1 VAVTHTVLNKS
12 LQITGYA
19 DDINIIGI
27 NKRVVSEVYEELK
40 ERAKEAGL
48 NMRTEKQKTQV
59 TVQNRRTRTIS
70 EILPIKD
77 HDIGFKYLGTA
88 ISNTNEEAE

>member
-1 VAVTHTVLNKS
+1 MQMT
-12 LQITGYA
+12 
-19 DDINIIGI
+19 NIIGI
-27 NKRVVSEVYEELK
+27 NKRTVSDVYEELK

-48 NMRTEKQKTQV
+48 NMRTEKQKTQA
-59 TVQNRRTRTIS
+59 TVQNRRTRIIS

-77 HDIGFKYLGTA
+77 HDIGLVRGFKYLGTV